1 MTSTSIGT
9 GTRRIVR
16 VPLGLHRR
24 AMVPAVVAHDLSK
37 SFGPIQAVR
46 GVSFEVAGGEIFA
59 FLGPDDAGKSTII
72 RMLCTLTEPTGG
84 RAAVAG
90 YDIAQRPRAVR
101 RRAALVSEDRALEIL
116 RALPSTRDV
125 LFVDEPRSGFDL
137 RTRAGLWHDLRR
149 LRDEGT
155 TVIFTT
161 SSVNEAEQADRI
173 AIIDAGRIVALDTP
187 AGLRATAGG
196 DDVFRHFAGYPIR
209 PARGDEL
216 GAARRFIAARRPQVA
231 LEEAL

>member
-9 GTRRIVR
+9 RTRGIVR

-24 AMVPAVVAHDLSK
+24 GTVPAVVVRDLSK
-37 SFGPIQAVR
+37 SFGLRPAVR
-46 GVSFEVAGGEIFA
+46 SVSFEVAGGEIFA
-59 FLGPDDAGKSTII
+59 FLGPDGAGKSTII

-116 RALPSTRDV
+116 RALPHTPDV
-125 LFVDEPRSGFDL
+125 LFVDEPRSGFDF

-149 LRDEGT
+149 VRDEGT
-155 TVIFTT
+155 TVLFTT
-161 SSVNEAEQADRI
+161 SSIDEAERADRI
-173 AIIDAGRIVALDTP
+173 AIIDAGRIMALDTP
-187 AGLRATAGG
+187 AALRATAGS
-196 DDVFRHFAGYPIR
+196 DDVFFHFTGHPIR
-209 PARGDEL
+209 PPGGDGL
-216 GAARRFIAARRPQVA
+216 GAARRFMAAHRPQVA
-231 LEEAL
+231 REEAF